1 MPRLPAASTYA
12 RVVGEVAIAWNQLE
26 RRLDSIAF
34 MYLGLDSAVA
44 GFILGEMPNATKAE
58 FAKFLINRFEDNPVI
73 ADHAL
78 HGVKLINRSREN
90 RNILE
95 HAHPHEL
102 RGSYEG
108 TIYKIDKRTDYRV
121 FDAPMP
127 TLKKLVASMREA
139 EIYIRWIQHTIT
151 FQREH
156 RDNEDRRFAEA
167 AIQAL
172 ASRGKPPLPD
182 KIAPLPILEDP
193 ETQSAPPPPSRA

>member
-1 MPRLPAASTYA
+1 MPRLPATSTYA

-44 GFILGEMPNATKAE
+44 GFVLGEMPNATKAE
-58 FAKFLINRFEDNPVI
+58 FAKFLIERFETNPTI
-73 ADHAL
+73 KDHAL
-78 HGVKLINRSREN
+78 HAVQLINRAREN

-95 HAHPHEL
+95 HAHPHEY

-108 TIYKIDKRTDYRV
+108 TIYKVDRRTDYRV

-127 TLKKLVASMREA
+127 TLKALAQSMREA
-139 EIYIRWIQHTIT
+139 EIYVRWIQHAIT
-151 FQREH
+151 FQRE
-156 RDNEDRRFAEA
+156 RKDGDDDRFAEA
-167 AIQAL
+167 AVQVL
-172 ASRGKPPLPD
+172 ASRGKPTLPD

-193 ETQSAPPPPSRA
+193 QRP